1 MIFGNGLKKFDF
13 ARQNLDGRAKCLAQK
28 NEKKT
33 LVVIVVIVK
42 LSSEGRIIPDI
53 MFLNRFFQYSLTV
66 VRNIK
71 LTSIEICQRN
81 FHMNKVKTTLFSYPP
96 KLL

>member
-33 LVVIVVIVK
+33 LYTHLKNRRNHSQKMNNSLVDPGRKKVSPSPTVDLLGGTKGFISSARTSAASAK
-42 LSSEGRIIPDI
+42 LGAFDSGHE
-53 MFLNRFFQYSLTV
+53 
-66 VRNIK
+66 
-71 LTSIEICQRN
+71 
-81 FHMNKVKTTLFSYPP
+81 
-96 KLL
+96 

>member
-33 LVVIVVIVK
+33 LYQDQVK
-42 LSSEGRIIPDI
+42 
-53 MFLNRFFQYSLTV
+53 FLATDLLYSK
-66 VRNIK
+66 NIT
-71 LTSIEICQRN
+71 LCN
-81 FHMNKVKTTLFSYPP
+81 KTTKFVSFER
-96 KLL
+96 